1 MAECRNVTDSVL
13 LTAVQWPKLL
23 VISLNDDD
31 VPVPG
36 QSSLGPSYKVYCMYK
51 VYLTGLRL
59 SPAVPDY

>member
-1 MAECRNVTDSVL
+1 MAECRNVKDSVL

-36 QSSLGPSYKVYCMYK
+36 QSSLSPIVQSVLYVQSLPDWFEA
-51 VYLTGLRL
+51 LT
-59 SPAVPDY
+59 SSS

>member
-36 QSSLGPSYKVYCMYK
+36 QSSLSPIVQSVLYVQSLPDWFEA
-51 VYLTGLRL
+51 LT
-59 SPAVPDY
+59 SSS